1 MVTQEY
7 DMKDDIRVQ
16 HFIITQMQKKT
27 LFHNDELEILSDAIR
42 YANAQVI
49 IILKLERTILC
60 FKNVCLKSI
69 PIISYQC

>member
-1 MVTQEY
+1 MILECSILYSTNE
-7 DMKDDIRVQ
+7 K
-16 HFIITQMQKKT
+16 TT
-27 LFHNDELEILSDAIR
+27 LFYVNNYELEILSDAIR

-60 FKNVCLKSI
+60 FINDCLKSI